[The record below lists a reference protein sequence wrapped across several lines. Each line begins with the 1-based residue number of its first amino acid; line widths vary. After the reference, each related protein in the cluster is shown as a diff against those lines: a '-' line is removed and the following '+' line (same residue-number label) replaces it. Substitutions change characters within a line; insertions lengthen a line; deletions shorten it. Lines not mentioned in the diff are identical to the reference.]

1 MQKIAVVV
9 VLFLTFFIASCDRN
23 CAYERNDTIENEKW
37 NLEKAFNHQF
47 EIKDSMQWY
56 NMYINIRNT
65 TDYKNSNLFLFVTTT
80 FPKGQKAKDTL
91 ECALA
96 NPQGK
101 WYGKGNGRLKECKI
115 LFKPKF
121 RFSQNGKYNIEIKH
135 GMREQDVMGISD
147 IGIRLEKLN

>member
-1 MQKIAVVV
+1 MRKLYFLFILSIAFMTV
-9 VLFLTFFIASCDRN
+9 SCDQN
-23 CAYERNDTIENEKW
+23 LAYERIDTLKDEKW
-37 NLEKAFNHQF
+37 NLNESFNHQF
-47 EIKDSMQWY
+47 EIKDSMRWY
-56 NMYINIRNT
+56 NLYIDIRNT

-101 WYGKGNGRLKECKI
+101 WYGKGNGKFKECKI

-121 RFSQNGKYNIEIKH
+121 RFSQTGKYNLEIKH
-135 GMREQDVMGISD
+135 GMRDQDVLGLSE
-147 IGIRLEKLN
+147 IGIRLETIN